1 MAKRKLNAAENQKTS
16 KRKRFPGLSPT
27 AFQHPADRDA
37 IKKLERLPGI
47 QSLLRR
53 ASASYTEKM
62 YRMLNVAENVRVT
75 SKQCPKVYDMFREA
89 CSVLDIKEMPEIY
102 IDMVYQP
109 NALSFGIEKYT
120 VTLHTGLIDLLTED
134 ELLFVIGH
142 ELSHIK
148 CNHMMYKTL
157 LYLLTYVGAQIFG
170 VVFKVAAITFLPLE
184 MKLRAW
190 ERKAEFTCD
199 RGGLLVVQDTEI
211 AQRAL
216 VKLAGASKNLLPNIN
231 IEEVLKQADDLAGMD
246 DELLVRA
253 MKVYH
258 NVFRSHP
265 FPIVRIRELHNW
277 SQSDQ
282 YRRILNGK

>member
-1 MAKRKLNAAENQKTS
+1 MPRKSAEAKKTSS
-16 KRKRFPGLSPT
+16 KRKRFPGLSAS

-37 IKKLERLPGI
+37 IRKLDRLPGI
-47 QSLLRR
+47 SRLMRKV
-53 ASASYTEKM
+53 SSGYTEKM

-75 SKQCPKVYDMFREA
+75 AKQCPKVYDMFREA
-89 CSVLDIKEMPEIY
+89 CSILDIKEMPEIY

-148 CNHMMYKTL
+148 CNHMLYKTL
-157 LYLLTYVGAQIFG
+157 LYLLTYVGVQIFG

-199 RGGLLVVQDTEI
+199 RGGLLVVQDPQI

-216 VKLAGASKNLLPNIN
+216 VKLAGASKNLLPNID
-231 IEEVLKQADDLAGMD
+231 IQEVLNQADDLAGMD
-246 DELLVRA
+246 DELLIRA
-253 MKVYH
+253 MKLYH
-258 NVFRSHP
+258 TAFRSHP
-265 FPIVRIRELHNW
+265 FPIIRIKELHNW

-282 YRRILNGK
+282 YRRILK